1 MMKIEPLGYRI
12 MLKPK
17 DMEEVSKGGIV
28 IPQTTVDRNKAATNE
43 GTVVALGPD
52 AYKEFDTPWVE
63 IGDEVLYS
71 KYNGERL
78 INPKTKE
85 EVIMIND
92 TDILCKWR
100 EE

>member
-1 MMKIEPLGYRI
+1 MKIEPLGYRI

-17 DMEEVSKGGIV
+17 DMEAVSKGGIV
-28 IPQTTVDRNKAATNE
+28 IPQATVDRNKAATNE
-43 GTVVALGPD
+43 GTVVALGTD

-78 INPKTKE
+78 VNPKTEE